1 MQDSQSPTFSDDD
14 LFLRDS
20 DRDRMALAFAALL
33 HKRQSLLLGSDSD
46 VMLEHYGKILVQQ
59 LRRQDEVQVE
69 VYFPSSSEALIQRF
83 NDVLAPMSLEDAV
96 ATSGPTLP
104 ARILVL
110 HDARSV
116 QTSQL
121 ELLSRL
127 VNDFPGANV
136 RVVLL
141 VNTNSQLDKDIAAF
155 GKRMSRWTVETP
167 DAQAGELFLRK
178 ATMAGL
184 EDPAT
189 TLLER
194 LGLMGNNADAYDDFE
209 DEDLDFSARDPAA
222 EQALLQAVAQHNE
235 NDGDEEDRPRRSSLK
250 PLLLGA
256 VAVLLISVAAVLT
269 LSSKYRDLTLEAAQS
284 WTTQIKA
291 AIGLADTQAQP
302 GVDTPEPV
310 SADAVIASEAS
321 TDTTPNTPPNT
332 PSDIAPDTASENVID
347 TSPGAAPDTTVDTA
361 PEQTVTPQ
369 ASETPTP
376 TGAPAPEAQTPQDM
390 TERLARSLKVQEAA
404 TLAPAASASP
414 EPALPAVPVVAQPVV
429 DPVWQDARTDLQLS
443 RTARGLASAAAGD
456 TAPIVAALAD
466 DARFAAVALP
476 TVVATAETALQPV
489 PAAII
494 APAPAPTP
502 ARDAPNAPTPTPA
515 VAAPDAPTAQAKSK
529 PAPAAAAGNAWVR
542 SLPQG
547 NWLIQYVSVKDQAQ
561 AQQWMAQ
568 HPQIK
573 GLHAVDMVKR
583 GTQERHVVVV
593 QGPHT
598 SQARAQ
604 AFASS
609 AESPKEYWVR
619 TARSVRGDMAKP

>member
-194 LGLMGNNADAYDDFE
+194 LGLMGNSADAHDDFE

-222 EQALLQAVAQHNE
+222 EQALLQAVAQHSE
-235 NDGDEEDRPRRSSLK
+235 KDDDEDTPRRSGLK

-269 LSSKYRDLTLEAAQS
+269 LSSKYRDLTLEAAHS

-291 AIGLADTQAQP
+291 AIGQADTQAQP

-310 SADAVIASEAS
+310 PADAVIASEAS
-321 TDTTPNTPPNT
+321 TDTPPNTTPNT
-332 PSDIAPDTASENVID
+332 PSDTAPDTAS
-347 TSPGAAPDTTVDTA
+347 DTA
-361 PEQTVTPQ
+361 PDQTATPQ

-376 TGAPAPEAQTPQDM
+376 ADAPAPEAQTPQDI

-404 TLAPAASASP
+404 APAPAPAPAPDDATPP
-414 EPALPAVPVVAQPVV
+414 EPASPVRAQPVV
-429 DPVWQDARTDLQLS
+429 EPVWQDARTDLQLS
-443 RTARGLASAAAGD
+443 
-456 TAPIVAALAD
+456 
-466 DARFAAVALP
+466 
-476 TVVATAETALQPV
+476 
-489 PAAII
+489 
-494 APAPAPTP
+494 
-502 ARDAPNAPTPTPA
+502 
-515 VAAPDAPTAQAKSK
+515 
-529 PAPAAAAGNAWVR
+529 
-542 SLPQG
+542 
-547 NWLIQYVSVKDQAQ
+547 
-561 AQQWMAQ
+561 
-568 HPQIK
+568 
-573 GLHAVDMVKR
+573 
-583 GTQERHVVVV
+583 
-593 QGPHT
+593 
-598 SQARAQ
+598 
-604 AFASS
+604 
-609 AESPKEYWVR
+609 
-619 TARSVRGDMAKP
+619 